1 MFLIEAALLLTACS
15 DTPEIKLKVVDV
27 WGKPVAAA
35 SVIQEGV
42 SGMQKTDSSGLLD
55 LQVTSSG
62 PVRLQAGTEGYIK
75 DYITVE
81 VPEQNESTQ
90 SATIELY
97 PSPSEPG
104 FYAVGD
110 GGYMPVKPIPL
121 KTVSTELSR
130 YHGVQEIPKEG
141 LHRRGSSH
149 RFVYYAPLRDWEI
162 RQLGLEL
169 AKLKFQESAEV
180 TGVLGPTEI
189 ELNMWISDQDV
200 EMDLSGLWAMDHYLI
215 TSENELEKG
224 VYAFHAQSI
233 LNTREAEALEKL
245 PKELQVVYPFEVN

>member
-1 MFLIEAALLLTACS
+1 MFLLEAALFLTACS
-15 DTPEIKLKVVDV
+15 DSPEIKLKVVDV
-27 WGKPVAAA
+27 WGKPVASA

-42 SGMQKTDSSGLLD
+42 SGMQKTDSGGLLD
-55 LQVTSSG
+55 LQVASSG
-62 PVRLQAGTEGYIK
+62 PVRLQAGTDGYIK

-81 VPEQNESTQ
+81 VPEEAGESLA
-90 SATIELY
+90 ATIELY

-104 FYAVGD
+104 FYAVGE
-110 GGYMPVKPIPL
+110 GGYLAVKPIPL

-130 YHGVQEIPKEG
+130 YHGVQAIPKEA
-141 LHRRGSSH
+141 LHRRGANH

-189 ELNMWISDQDV
+189 ELNMWISDQDIA
-200 EMDLSGLWAMDHYLI
+200 MDLSGLWAMDHYLI
-215 TSENELEKG
+215 TTENELEEG

-245 PKELQVVYPFEVN
+245 PKELQVVYPFEVK